1 MRDWIVV
8 RWLYL
13 LGCFVFY
20 KLRLLGKVKFKGL
33 TYIYVEKGASLI
45 FKGGKTIINNSSVSN
60 LFGLYQRTIFYVKQ
74 NARVIIGESCG
85 ISGTSFCARESIVV
99 GDRVQIGANCKIM
112 DNDMHSLDPQDRAYD
127 NRNTIKT
134 SPVVIGDDCFIGAN
148 SILLKGTTLGKNVIV
163 GAGSVVHGKFPDNV
177 IIAGNPAKI
186 IR

>member
-1 MRDWIVV
+1 MRDSIVL

-13 LGCFVFY
+13 LLKYFAY
-20 KLRLLGKVKFKGL
+20 KIKLLGKVKFKGL
-33 TYIYVEKGASLI
+33 SYIYVENGASLE
-45 FKGGKTIINNSSVSN
+45 FKGDGTIINNSSVSN
-60 LFGLYQRTIFYVKQ
+60 LFGLSQRTIFYVKK
-74 NARVIIGESCG
+74 NAKVIIGKECG
-85 ISGTSFCARESIVV
+85 ISGTSFCARESITI
-99 GDRVQIGANCKIM
+99 GNRVQIGANCKIM
-112 DNDMHSLDPQDRAYD
+112 DNDMHSLDPKDRADD

-148 SILLKGTTLGKNVIV
+148 SILLKGTVLGKNVIV